1 MSQREVS
8 IENES
13 VRLITGLISSAVF
26 IVTSP
31 TLIREE
37 ARSINCNLSNMKI
50 LLKNHSVFA
59 GQYVAIRNIRVDKF
73 S

>member
-1 MSQREVS
+1 MSQGEVS

-13 VRLITGLISSAVF
+13 VRLITELISSAVF

-31 TLIREE
+31 PLIREV

-50 LLKNHSVFA
+50 L
-59 GQYVAIRNIRVDKF
+59 
-73 S
+73 